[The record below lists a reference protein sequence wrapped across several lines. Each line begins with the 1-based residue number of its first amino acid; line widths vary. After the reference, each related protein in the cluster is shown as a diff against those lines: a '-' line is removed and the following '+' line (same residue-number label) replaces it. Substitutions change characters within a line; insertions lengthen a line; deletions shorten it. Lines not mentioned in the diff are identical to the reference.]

1 MDSNSKQLFQDF
13 DHHFQMVMHKIE
25 ELVVNR
31 TEMNIMIEAHMTQIL
46 QAINGNNSGDNTPMI
61 GNTPQCPHK
70 TARPT
75 PSPASTMTPMN
86 IDQTTQADGSLHP
99 NPPASHANH
108 KYDGSNASASVPK

>member
-13 DHHFQMVMHKIE
+13 DQHFQLVMHKIE

-31 TEMNIMIEAHMTQIL
+31 NEMNIMIEACMTQIL
-46 QAINGNNSGDNTPMI
+46 QAINGTNSGDTTLMI

-75 PSPASTMTPMN
+75 PSLAPTMTLMN
-86 IDQTTQADGSLHP
+86 IDQTTQANGSLHP
-99 NPPASHANH
+99 NPPASHTNH
-108 KYDGSNASASVPK
+108 KYDGSHALASTHQ